1 MINNGQNRDFL
12 LFTGHFF
19 FKLKIQ
25 SAQFLNRIDPLHA
38 KQKKKT
44 KKYIGLASYDT
55 LRGW

>member
-1 MINNGQNRDFL
+1 MVKNSQNRDFL
-12 LFTGHFF
+12 PIRGQIF

-38 KQKKKT
+38 KHEKKT
-44 KKYIGLASYDT
+44 KKYVGLASYDT